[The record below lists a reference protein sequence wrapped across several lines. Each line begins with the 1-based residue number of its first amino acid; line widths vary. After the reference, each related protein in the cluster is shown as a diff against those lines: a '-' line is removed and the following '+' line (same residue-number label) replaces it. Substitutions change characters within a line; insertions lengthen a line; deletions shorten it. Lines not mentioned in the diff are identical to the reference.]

1 MAKYIYTI
9 TKGSPDEIWMIMNN
23 ADFLATSFSDTEI
36 IEILKPYRNF
46 VHSLPGFQ
54 SSDVSIVDSVTM
66 EVITIFDTLEN
77 ANNAMKQMS
86 PPFVPNSVQDK
97 NQNLLITKRK
107 EWGLNYTYTIR
118 VE

>member
-1 MAKYIYTI
+1 
-9 TKGSPDEIWMIMNN
+9 
-23 ADFLATSFSDTEI
+23 
-36 IEILKPYRNF
+36 
-46 VHSLPGFQ
+46 
-54 SSDVSIVDSVTM
+54 M
-66 EVITIFDTLEN
+66 EVITVFDTLDN

-97 NQNLLITKRK
+97 NQNLLIMKRK